1 MSKYKIYLSENEA
14 KALRE
19 LIDQPEIAKALSRN
33 TLQALMS
40 IGRKI
45 ERQADWN
52 TW

>member
-1 MSKYKIYLSENEA
+1 MSKYKIYLTEKEA

-19 LIDQPEIAKALSRN
+19 IIDRPEIANNLSRPS
-33 TLQALMS
+33 LEALMS
-40 IGRKI
+40 VGRKI